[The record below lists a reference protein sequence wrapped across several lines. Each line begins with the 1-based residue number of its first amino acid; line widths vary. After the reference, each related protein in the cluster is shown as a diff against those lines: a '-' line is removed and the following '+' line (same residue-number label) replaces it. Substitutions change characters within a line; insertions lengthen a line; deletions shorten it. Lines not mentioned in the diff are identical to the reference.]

1 MAKIGVKHF
10 LLGMLAEAAD
20 GTATYGAPIK
30 PGKAVSASVNITSNS
45 AELYADDALA
55 ESDYSFQS
63 GDITLG
69 IDNDDIETLGFV
81 LGHTVNDGEMVSN
94 SNDIAPYLGVGRI
107 VTKIVGGVKKYRV
120 MFLNKVKFSEPSES
134 DSTKGES
141 VTFGTHELGGRIH
154 TLANGDWR
162 KSKEFTSE
170 DAAAAYLEGLF
181 GQIYTMQGFTGDG
194 TTSVFTLDHA
204 PASITAVY
212 FNGNKVSGYTYSGTT
227 LTFGSAPPENVN
239 IVVSYAYASGN

>member
-10 LLGMLAEAAD
+10 LLGMLTEAAD
-20 GTATYGAPIK
+20 GTATYGAPKK
-30 PGKAVSASVNITSNS
+30 PGKAVSASVNITSNT
-45 AELYADDALA
+45 AELYADDSLA

-69 IDNDDIETLGFV
+69 IDNDDIETLGFA
-81 LGHTVNDGEMVSN
+81 LGHTVTDGEMVSN

-107 VTKIVGGVKKYRV
+107 VTKMVGGVKKYRV
-120 MFLNKVKFSEPSES
+120 LFLNKVKFSEPSES

-154 TLANGDWR
+154 TLPNGDWR

-181 GQIYTMQGFTGDG
+181 GQAYTMEGFTADG
-194 TTSVFTLDHA
+194 TSTITLGHTPTSVSGVYIDGA
-204 PASITAVY
+204 KTAAY
-212 FNGNKVSGYTYSGTT
+212 TVSGAVI
-227 LTFGSAPPENVN
+227 TFTSAPTENAK
-239 IVVSYAYASGN
+239 IVVSYTYTAE